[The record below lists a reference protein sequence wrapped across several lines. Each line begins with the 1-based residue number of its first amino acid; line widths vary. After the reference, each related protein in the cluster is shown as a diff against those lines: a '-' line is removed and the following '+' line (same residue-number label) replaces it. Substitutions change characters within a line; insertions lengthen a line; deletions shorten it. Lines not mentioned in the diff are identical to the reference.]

1 LSHANARLTVHGRLL
16 LVTRVEQQGR
26 PVAHVADELGVSRA
40 TGYKWLARWRKF
52 GLPGLLDRPSRPHTS
67 PRRTPTAVEA
77 EVCRLRRDRKLGPR
91 RIGAILGLAAS
102 TVYAVLRRHGL
113 HRLTAFDRPTATVI
127 RRYERARPG
136 ELVHIDVKKLGRIP
150 DGGGWRMGSRADFP
164 DRRRQIGYE
173 FVHSAVDDHSRL
185 AYSEIH
191 ADEKADTCA
200 GFLDR
205 ALAYFTDHNAPVR
218 EVITDNAWSYRH
230 GRRWRERLAA
240 EGIRHRFIR
249 PYRPQTNGKVERFNR
264 TLLEEWAYAAV
275 FTSSRDRA
283 AALPAWLHTYNHH
296 RSHTALDGQPP
307 ISRVNDLPGHYT

>member
-1 LSHANARLTVHGRLL
+1 MSHANARLTVHGRLL

-52 GLPGLLDRPSRPHTS
+52 GLPGLLDRPSRPHS
-67 PRRTPTAVEA
+67 CPRRTPAAVEA
-77 EVCRLRRDRKLGPR
+77 EVCKLRRIRKLGPR
-91 RIGAILGLAAS
+91 RIAAILGLAAS
-102 TVYAVLRRHGL
+102 TVYAVLRRHSL
-113 HRLTAFDRPTATVI
+113 HRLTALDRPTPVPI

-136 ELVHIDVKKLGRIP
+136 DLVHIDVKKLGRIP

-205 ALAYFTDHNAPVR
+205 ALAYFTDHNAPVS

-230 GRRWRERLAA
+230 GRRWHERLAA

-307 ISRVNDLPGHYT
+307 ISRVNDLPGHYI